1 MKKLTAI
8 LLLAFTLAMGFS
20 QKASYQNKD
29 YELLYEQDKY
39 QEIIDDI
46 TQKDESEFTA
56 GDYFYLGSAYFQL
69 KNDDQAQKY
78 LNKAIQIDPKFAAPY
93 YYLGGIHLFS
103 GNYEEAIP
111 YYEKCI
117 ELVDKK
123 NKDTRPYQI
132 LGEIYL
138 ELGDY
143 QKALDYFTKFY
154 SLDKKNPEASYQM
167 AYTLSMLNEFEKASP
182 YAEAYLK
189 RDNNSFTMNNIVIL
203 NLYAKGNYKKA
214 EKYEK
219 QLIEIWKNSQEDY
232 LKEQEYF
239 PVYSFSY
246 NGYDLSVLK
255 KLDQTELFY
264 DLLLCVVY
272 SDGKPIKSVT
282 LEYDGFTA
290 QIVGGASYFI
300 GTFDLATQVH
310 STASIAYEK
319 CPDFSEFIKCVKLA
333 LDGELEI
340 SASSKRN

>member
-8 LLLAFTLAMGFS
+8 LLLAFTLALGFA
-20 QKASYQNKD
+20 QKTDYQNKD

-46 TQKDESEFTA
+46 MQKDESEFTA
-56 GDYFYLGSAYFQL
+56 SDYFYLGSAYFQL
-69 KNDDQAQKY
+69 KNDDEAQKY
-78 LNKAIQIDPKFAAPY
+78 LNNAIQIDPNFPAPY

-117 ELVDKK
+117 ELAGKK
-123 NKDTRPYQI
+123 SKDTRPYQI
-132 LGEIYL
+132 LGEIYE

-143 QKALDYFTKFY
+143 QKALEYFSKFY
-154 SLDKKNPEASYQM
+154 SLDKKNPEASYHM
-167 AYTLSMLNEFEKASP
+167 AYTLSMLDEVEKARS

-189 RDNNSFTMNNIVIL
+189 HDKNSFSMNNIVIL
-203 NLYAKGNYKKA
+203 ALYAKGDYKKA

-219 QLIEIWKNSQEDY
+219 QLIEIWKNSQDEY
-232 LKEQEYF
+232 MKKQEYF

-246 NGYDLSVLK
+246 KGYDLSVLK
-255 KLDQTELFY
+255 KLDQTGLYY

-272 SDGKPIKSVT
+272 SEGTPIKTVT
-282 LEYDGFTA
+282 LEYDGFTV
-290 QIVGGASYFI
+290 QILGGASYFI
-300 GTFDLATQVH
+300 GTFDLATQIH
-310 STASIAYEK
+310 STASVAYEK
-319 CPDFSEFIKCVKLA
+319 CPDFSEFIKYVKLA

-340 SASSKRN
+340 SAYSKRN